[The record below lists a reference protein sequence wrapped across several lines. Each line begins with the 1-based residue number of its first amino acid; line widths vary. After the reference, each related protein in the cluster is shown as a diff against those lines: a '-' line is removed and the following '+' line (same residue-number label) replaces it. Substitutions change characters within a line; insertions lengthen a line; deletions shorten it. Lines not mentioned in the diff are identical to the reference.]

1 MRCIRVM
8 TDAAM
13 GGALRLTV
21 VILTRDEAR
30 HIARSI
36 GSVQGLAER
45 VLVVDS
51 GSTDDTVKIAR
62 DLGASVL
69 ENPWVNYAAQFN
81 WTLDQLP
88 EETDWVLR
96 LDADEIVTP
105 DLARQIHELLPKL
118 GPETKGVYV
127 SRRMHFLGRPIR
139 WGGVFPIRV
148 LRLFRHGAGRCE
160 DRWMDEHILVDGS
173 TADLSG
179 EIIDNNL
186 NSLTW
191 WTEKHNSY
199 ASREVVD
206 LLNLE
211 YGFMAHET
219 VADLR
224 GGQQAGVKRW
234 LKERVYARL
243 PGGFRAFVY
252 FIYRYVVRLGFLDGK
267 EGTAFHVLQG
277 FWYRYLVDMKLHE
290 VRTYMKVHDADVLD
304 AIRDVL
310 GIKIRA
316 NGTDCD

>member
-1 MRCIRVM
+1 MH
-8 TDAAM
+8 
-13 GGALRLTV
+13 LSV
-21 VILTRDEAR
+21 VILTKNEER
-30 HIARSI
+30 HITRAIS
-36 GSVQGLAER
+36 SVSEIADR
-45 VLVVDS
+45 WVVVDS
-51 GSTDDTVKIAR
+51 GSTDCTIELAR
-62 DLGASVL
+62 NSGAEVR
-69 ENPWVNYAAQFN
+69 ENSWVNYATQFN
-81 WTLDQLP
+81 WALDQLP

-105 DLARQIHELLPKL
+105 DLARQILELLPKL

-127 SRRMHFLGRPIR
+127 SRRMHFLGRRVR

-148 LRLFRHGAGRCE
+148 MRLFRHGAGRCE
-160 DRWMDEHILVDGS
+160 NRWMDEHILVDGA

-179 EIIDNNL
+179 EIIDDNL

-211 YGFMAHET
+211 YGFMPHET

-234 LKERVYARL
+234 LKECIYARL
-243 PGGFRAFVY
+243 PGGVRAFVY

-277 FWYRYLVDMKLHE
+277 FWYRYLVDLKLHE
-290 VRTYMKVHDADVLD
+290 VRTYMRVHDADVVD

-310 GIKIRA
+310 GITIHVDVKDRE
-316 NGTDCD
+316 